1 MAESL
6 KEKTAKGL
14 FWGALN
20 NSLMQFIGLLFGI
33 VLGRLLSPSDY
44 GMMAM
49 LTIFSVIANNLQ
61 NSGFGTALA
70 NLDHPR
76 DEDYNSVFFFNIIVG
91 ISAYI
96 ILFFCAPLI
105 SDYYHEPRLTPL
117 SRFAFL
123 GFVFASF

>member
-96 ILFFCAPLI
+96 ILFF
-105 SDYYHEPRLTPL
+105 
-117 SRFAFL
+117 
-123 GFVFASF
+123 